1 MPPSLLHSK
10 LYNELGFTSMTVYLL
25 HDFGVRI
32 KNSIPLHFSTGLPSC
47 IFLSSSQQMP
57 KKKKKKLNAQLPT
70 YNQAAGSCI
79 QIHKKCVNQD
89 IHIAFPTRTIE
100 DCQYFYHVHVN
111 CSSLR
116 SQCLTE
122 IKPPTPAVS
131 PAVRTKYFI
140 FPKFKAGS
148 SQQSCQF
155 PPPTKLESKVRPV
168 PEGNLTANIYPVP
181 ASSYTNM
188 KEETFD
194 NSLVSQVLCKND
206 YIESRTGKTLI
217 KVNKQTP
224 KSAAA
229 ISSSLWLE
237 SKLYINEILCRKD
250 ASHLMLK
257 VTTALT
263 GNNMAAFSARLFG
276 PKKTTHQRAHHAG
289 SREKHTFVCD

>member
-1 MPPSLLHSK
+1 M
-10 LYNELGFTSMTVYLL
+10 
-25 HDFGVRI
+25 
-32 KNSIPLHFSTGLPSC
+32 
-47 IFLSSSQQMP
+47 
-57 KKKKKKLNAQLPT
+57 
-70 YNQAAGSCI
+70 
-79 QIHKKCVNQD
+79 
-89 IHIAFPTRTIE
+89 
-100 DCQYFYHVHVN
+100 
-111 CSSLR
+111 
-116 SQCLTE
+116 
-122 IKPPTPAVS
+122 
-131 PAVRTKYFI
+131 RTKYFI
-140 FPKFKAGS
+140 FLKFKAGS

-155 PPPTKLESKVRPV
+155 PPPTKLKSKVRPV
-168 PEGNLTANIYPVP
+168 PEVNFTANIYPVP

-229 ISSSLWLE
+229 ISSSLWLD
-237 SKLYINEILCRKD
+237 SKLYINEILCTKD

-257 VTTALT
+257 VTTAFT

-276 PKKTTHQRAHHAG
+276 PKKKKKTTRQRAHHAG